1 MAPDP
6 RMSDGELAQIN
17 AAAVTREYN
26 VKPHLGKHPHITH
39 LKQVLTLGCC
49 RLSDSICCKWV
60 SLRACSLGN
69 TVSSCVRPLV
79 VLDNVKVND
88 HFPKTWTHAHL
99 ILQFPSYNEIV
110 QLTLPDGSKR
120 GGQVLEVQG
129 KKAIVQVF
137 EGTSGVDVKATHV
150 EFTGSSMKLPVAE
163 DMLGRIFNGS
173 GNPIDQGPKVFA
185 EDYLDINGKHVSIF
199 HMRSSQLR
207 DSPGSPINPFS
218 RIYPEEMI
226 QTGISTIDTMNS
238 IARGQKIPIF
248 SAAGLPH
255 NEASRF
261 IPLV

>member
-1 MAPDP
+1 M
-6 RMSDGELAQIN
+6 R
-17 AAAVTREYN
+17 
-26 VKPHLGKHPHITH
+26 
-39 LKQVLTLGCC
+39 LTL
-49 RLSDSICCKWV
+49 LK
-60 SLRACSLGN
+60 
-69 TVSSCVRPLV
+69 
-79 VLDNVKVND
+79 
-88 HFPKTWTHAHL
+88 
-99 ILQFPSYNEIV
+99 FPSYNEIV
-110 QLTLPDGSKR
+110 QLTLPDGTKR

-173 GNPIDQGPKVFA
+173 GNPIDQGPQVFA
-185 EDYLDINGKHVSIF
+185 EDYLDINGKFKDLHAG
-199 HMRSSQLR
+199 QLNNNYL
-207 DSPGSPINPFS
+207 GSPINPFS

-255 NEASRF
+255 NEVCITIRLLIS
-261 IPLV
+261 

>member
-1 MAPDP
+1 M
-6 RMSDGELAQIN
+6 
-17 AAAVTREYN
+17 
-26 VKPHLGKHPHITH
+26 
-39 LKQVLTLGCC
+39 
-49 RLSDSICCKWV
+49 
-60 SLRACSLGN
+60 
-69 TVSSCVRPLV
+69 
-79 VLDNVKVND
+79 LDNVKVVPVTSV
-88 HFPKTWTHAHL
+88 FLAELKSM
-99 ILQFPSYNEIV
+99 QFPSYNEIV
-110 QLTLPDGSKR
+110 KLTLPDGTTR

-173 GNPIDQGPKVFA
+173 GQPIDQGPKVFA
-185 EDYLDINGKHVSIF
+185 EDYLDINGMPDAHYLSF
-199 HMRSSQLR
+199 SNQTTFL
-207 DSPGSPINPFS
+207 GSPINPYS

-255 NEASRF
+255 NEVSIWALCNYQSSAVMFRSQ
-261 IPLV
+261 PKSSDRLVSSSAPPKTSTMATRTTSPSSLLLWV